1 MGLPKIS
8 VCITAY
14 NQEKFIKQAV
24 ESVLNQTLLPFELL
38 IIDDCSGDGTTSII
52 MDYALNHSII
62 RNLSNADNLG
72 ITKTRNIALNEAKGD
87 YITFLDGD
95 DYFLPDKLKEEF
107 KLISEGNF
115 DFAYSNFN
123 IIQKDGKLIQAWISN
138 EGTQKNDNLFIRIF
152 SFDFPE
158 GIAFRS
164 ELVKLDKWKEIGFF
178 DENLEIWEDFD
189 MRLRLTKKLKGI
201 NNPNISHVYRRHQEG
216 LSSLKIKLYP
226 FSLDYILK
234 KNYGLLMDINKKD
247 KKRIRQV
254 FNELISNSYIYLAS
268 EMVRNEKISYRTIC
282 LIINYLH
289 LSQKYNLNIKSL
301 YSPVYY
307 YFRTRFAGGKLK
319 S

>member
-14 NQEKFIKQAV
+14 NQEKYIKQAV
-24 ESVLNQTLLPFELL
+24 ESVLSQTLLPCELL
-38 IIDDCSGDGTTSII
+38 IIDDCSVDETPSII
-52 MDYALNHSII
+52 LNYSLNHNII
-62 RNLSNADNLG
+62 RILSNPRNLG

-107 KLISEGNF
+107 TILSEGNF

-123 IIQKDGKLIQAWISN
+123 IIQEDGKLIQAWISN
-138 EGTQKNDNLFIRIF
+138 EGTQKNDNLFIRTF

-158 GIAFRS
+158 GIVFRG
-164 ELVKLDKWKEIGFF
+164 ELVKLGKWKEIGFF

-201 NNPNISHVYRRHQEG
+201 HNPNISHVYRRHREG
-216 LSSLKIKLYP
+216 LSSMKIKLYP
-226 FSLDYILK
+226 FSLEYILK
-234 KNYGLLMDINKKD
+234 KNNGLLTDINKKD
-247 KKRIRQV
+247 KKRIKQV

-268 EMVRNEKISYRTIC
+268 EMVRNEKISYRKFC
-282 LIINYLH
+282 LIISYIH
-289 LSQKYNLNIKSL
+289 LSQKYKLNIKSL
-301 YSPVYY
+301 FSPVYY
-307 YFRTRFAGGKLK
+307 YFRTRLTRGELK